1 MKFNITQEDIDQG
14 IRRNAGKCPVARAIG
29 RKTHANLIR
38 VLPNSVYYDSSPVF
52 RTSRRLRKFINDLDM
67 GKNVKPMSFILKKE
81 IT

>member
-38 VLPNSVYYDSSPVF
+38 VLPNSPVF